1 MTNIVFKFTIEAQDD
16 LRSVISMSIVLFL
29 AMIKTMFF
37 LRIFD
42 NLSYLVTLIRSVI
55 YDLRIFMLF
64 YVILVFMFS

>member
-1 MTNIVFKFTIEAQDD
+1 MC
-16 LRSVISMSIVLFL
+16 IVLLL

-64 YVILVFMFS
+64 YIILLFMFSQILGVLGYQNYTQDEELWELY